1 MSAWF
6 DKAAVKV
13 IQETANTSHDTLIDV
28 LIPVVQARFISESRY
43 NPETAERTEYIK
55 CIEAKEVVLKF
66 HPVSAI
72 TAITLENVSYSS
84 EIGSGYYTAYANG
97 IIGFKMRVSG
107 TLKVEYVAGYEVA
120 SIPPDILD
128 ACKKQIINWLNK
140 IPDRL
145 GKKSI
150 GKGGETTTFSD
161 LPLLDEFQAV
171 CKLYN
176 NPIPDRTIVA

>member
-6 DKAAVKV
+6 DKAAVKALNTITSTKQDDV
-13 IQETANTSHDTLIDV
+13 IDI
-28 LIPVVQARFISESRY
+28 LIPVVQTRFISESRY

-55 CIEAKEVVLKF
+55 CVEAKEVALKF
-66 HPVSAI
+66 HPVSEI

-84 EIGSGYYTAYANG
+84 AISSGYYTAYANG
-97 IIGFKMRVSG
+97 IIEFKMKVTG
-107 TLKVEYVAGYEVA
+107 TLKVEYTAGYEVA

-128 ACKKQIINWLNK
+128 VCKKQIINWLNK

-161 LPLLDEFQAV
+161 LPLLDEFKAV
-171 CKLYN
+171 CKVYN
-176 NPIPDRTIVA
+176 NPIPDRTIV

>member
-1 MSAWF
+1 MSAWLTKTEV
-6 DKAAVKV
+6 KALPPITTATNDAV
-13 IQETANTSHDTLIDV
+13 IDI

-43 NPETAERTEYIK
+43 DPETAERTEYIK

-97 IIGFKMRVSG
+97 IIAFDMRVSG
-107 TLKVEYVAGYEVA
+107 TLKVEYTAGYEVA

-161 LPLLDEFQAV
+161 LPLLDEFKAV
-171 CKLYN
+171 CKVYN